1 VPFENTDLRKLL
13 ELEQPGSQAV
23 VDVTIVICDL
33 IGQVRDLRFERRPLA
48 LDEALTDVPEL
59 APFTGTLKDA
69 LTGDLVRL
77 DGTAGS
83 FEVALDK
90 EQVRILTPEAGA

>member
-1 VPFENTDLRKLL
+1 MTVLETDTGAVIAYVRPASGGGDPVLVLL
-13 ELEQPGSQAV
+13 NYGGKTNV
-23 VDVTIVICDL
+23 
-33 IGQVRDLRFERRPLA
+33 G
-48 LDEALTDVPEL
+48 LTDVPEL